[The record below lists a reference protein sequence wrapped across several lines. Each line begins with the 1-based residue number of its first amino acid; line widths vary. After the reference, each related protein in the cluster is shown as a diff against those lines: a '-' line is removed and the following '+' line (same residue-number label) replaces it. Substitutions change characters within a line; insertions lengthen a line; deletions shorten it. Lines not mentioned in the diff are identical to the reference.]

1 MENLSGN
8 DAQFI
13 YGSGI
18 KQPFSREEQGI
29 YKKPIEHHGGVWMWG
44 LVKML
49 RFIGLQRGEMRREK
63 DNRKIFRVVKVLRT
77 WILKR

>member
-44 LVKML
+44 LVGGGYMKL
-49 RFIGLQRGEMRREK
+49 CPEDAEIYRIAKRRNEE
-63 DNRKIFRVVKVLRT
+63 RKR
-77 WILKR
+77 